1 MNREFW
7 DTIWFFEFMNKRRRK
22 KRKKRHHGEDDSAVN
37 L

>member
-7 DTIWFFEFMNKRRRK
+7 DAIWFFEFMNKRRRR